1 MEILAK
7 TPTIPTAPASEPAP
21 KSAPPQAVERNLQGA
36 TGAADKAAQALE
48 VAQTHVELAYDE
60 TINRVVGQVVDEETG
75 EAILELP
82 PKQLKALYTKMREQ
96 LGPLVDEK
104 S

>member
-21 KSAPPQAVERNLQGA
+21 ESAPPQAVERNLQGA
-36 TGAADKAAQALE
+36 IGATDKAAQAPK
-48 VAQTHVELAYDE
+48 VAHTHVEMSYDE
-60 TINRVVGQVVDEETG
+60 TIKRVVGQVVNEETG

-82 PKQLKALYTKMREQ
+82 PKQLKALYTKMREE
-96 LGPLVDEK
+96 LGPLVDETA
-104 S
+104 